1 MARSGRSNDPRE
13 AGWAG
18 VNRELKRMDPRLATL
33 VTTNLIID
41 QRDLQRLERRGRYAL
56 RNAADISGR
65 FAMEPVNDLA
75 RRISTWGM
83 RKQRKNY
90 VRQANRKSRGAQ
102 FYLRETVDKKG
113 RVITK
118 EKTQQRHRDRGT
130 NIARKMGKGFQR
142 ITNYRTGIKKK
153 ASYTAGATIG
163 AYGEANVFAAIRK
176 KASYWNFVANFAEH
190 GMEGVTPANSKFG
203 SRGKPFKWK
212 GNQFMSRALER
223 RVDRV
228 AGRWAHAIARSIE
241 DSRRPSLGELRST
254 YR

>member
-1 MARSGRSNDPRE
+1 
-13 AGWAG
+13 
-18 VNRELKRMDPRLATL
+18 VNRELKKMPYNLATL
-33 VTTNLIID
+33 VTTNLIVD
-41 QRDLQRLERRGRYAL
+41 QRDLQRLERRGKYAL

-90 VRQANRKSRGAQ
+90 VRQANR
-102 FYLRETVDKKG
+102 
-113 RVITK
+113 ITK
-118 EKTQQRHRDRGT
+118 EATQARHRERGT

-163 AYGEANVFAAIRK
+163 SYGEANVFAAIRK

-190 GMEGVTPANSKFG
+190 GMEGVTPTNSKFG
-203 SRGKPFKWK
+203 SRGKPFSWK
-212 GNQFMSRALER
+212 GTQFMSKALER